1 MGKVK
6 NIRSSVE
13 GKIPTAEQLEL
24 GQIALNLNP
33 NSPTLAFKTNDD
45 NVVTITPNKEWVG
58 TQAEYEALPSID
70 PTVTYYIT
78 E

>member
-58 TQAEYEALPSID
+58 TQEEYDALTSID